1 MARYRIY
8 LNLEERETLLDWVKS
23 GKRKAQHIQYC
34 HILLNSDESVGRKT
48 PRMTDIA
55 DRYQTSTRTVERVK
69 KAFCDQGMC
78 LFEAKERKTRSD
90 KKIDARAEAHVIA
103 LLCQSP
109 PDDAPRWKLQMLADR
124 LVELEVVDSISKMS
138 ISKLLKKMNLS
149 PSKKHNT

>member
-1 MARYRIY
+1 M
-8 LNLEERETLLDWVKS
+8 DWIKT
-23 GKRKAQHIQYC
+23 GKRKAQHIQYS
-34 HILLNSDESVGRKT
+34 HILLNSDESEGRKV

-55 DRYQTSTRTVERVK
+55 DRYQSTVRTVERVK
-69 KAFCDQGMC
+69 KAFCEQGMS

-90 KKIDARAEAHVIA
+90 KKLDARTEAHVIA

-109 PDDAPRWKLQMLADR
+109 PNDAPRWKLQMLADR

-138 ISKLLKKMNLS
+138 ISNLLKKMNLS